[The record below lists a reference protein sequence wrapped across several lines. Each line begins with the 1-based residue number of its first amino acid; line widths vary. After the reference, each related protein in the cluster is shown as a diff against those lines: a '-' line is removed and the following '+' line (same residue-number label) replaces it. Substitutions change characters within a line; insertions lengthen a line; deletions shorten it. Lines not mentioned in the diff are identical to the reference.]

1 MFAMSCNAPAKLSCV
16 LPYTLWQVHV
26 DPGMRDGQKI
36 VFAGEGDQ
44 EPGIEPG
51 DVIFVLDEKEDKVFR
66 RQGSDL
72 FMHMVRTYVCVEQ
85 RQCCVFGIPV
95 CAHVSNLWSVL

>member
-1 MFAMSCNAPAKLSCV
+1 MK
-16 LPYTLWQVHV
+16 
-26 DPGMRDGQKI
+26 DGQKI

-51 DVIFVLDEKEDKVFR
+51 DVVFILDEQEDKVFK

-72 FMHMVRTYVCVEQ
+72 YIHMVRTCGPSAVCL
-85 RQCCVFGIPV
+85 CTCV
-95 CAHVSNLWSVL
+95 CACVGKCYMLLMEY

>member
-1 MFAMSCNAPAKLSCV
+1 MK
-16 LPYTLWQVHV
+16 
-26 DPGMRDGQKI
+26 DGQKI

-51 DVIFVLDEKEDKVFR
+51 DVIFVLDEKEDKVFK

-72 FMHMVRTYVCVEQ
+72 FMHMVCVEQ
-85 RQCCVFGIPV
+85 RQRCVFDMPV
-95 CAHVSNLWSVL
+95 CVHV

>member
-1 MFAMSCNAPAKLSCV
+1 MK
-16 LPYTLWQVHV
+16 
-26 DPGMRDGQKI
+26 DGQKI

-51 DVIFVLDEKEDKVFR
+51 DVIFVLDEQEDKVFK

-72 FMHMVRTYVCVEQ
+72 YIHMVRVDPVLCVWCACLSEHHMLPMGIVNGKSMW
-85 RQCCVFGIPV
+85 CVR
-95 CAHVSNLWSVL
+95 

>member
-1 MFAMSCNAPAKLSCV
+1 MK
-16 LPYTLWQVHV
+16 
-26 DPGMRDGQKI
+26 DGQKI

-51 DVIFVLDEKEDKVFR
+51 DVIFVLDEREDKVFR

-72 FMHMVRTYVCVEQ
+72 FMHMVRMCGTKAVLGMYLACLCV
-85 RQCCVFGIPV
+85 
-95 CAHVSNLWSVL
+95 HV

>member
-1 MFAMSCNAPAKLSCV
+1 MK
-16 LPYTLWQVHV
+16 
-26 DPGMRDGQKI
+26 DGQKI

-51 DVIFVLDEKEDKVFR
+51 DVIFVLDEREDKVFR

-72 FMHMVRTYVCVEQ
+72 FMHMVRMCGTKAVLCTYV
-85 RQCCVFGIPV
+85 FGMPV
-95 CAHVSNLWSVL
+95 CACVSNLWCVL

>member
-1 MFAMSCNAPAKLSCV
+1 MK
-16 LPYTLWQVHV
+16 
-26 DPGMRDGQKI
+26 DGQRI

-51 DVIFVLDEKEDKVFR
+51 DVIFVLDEREDKVFR

-72 FMHMVRTYVCVEQ
+72 FMHMVRMCGTKAVLCTYLACLCV
-85 RQCCVFGIPV
+85 
-95 CAHVSNLWSVL
+95 HV